1 MDNFKYIIIS
11 FVFILISL
19 LFPVGAL
26 ADSLNYAE
34 ASRVELL
41 NEILSLKKQLIA
53 EKQMVVELRKTL
65 LEVDTYINI
74 LAPHYTEMFAS
85 IAILQQRNHYLRQLT
100 EDMLR
105 HPYQPFDIAIS
116 LQFSVGTGVAFT
128 PIAKM
133 YFWEG
138 LYGFLGG
145 TVFYNWTGFGNY
157 SLPFALQ
164 AGIGLG
170 YDFYWRW

>member
-1 MDNFKYIIIS
+1 MKYIII
-11 FVFILISL
+11 VLILSSL
-19 LFPVGAL
+19 LFPVGVL

-53 EKQMVVELRKTL
+53 EKQMVVDLRKNL
-65 LEVDTYINI
+65 AKVDAYINTF
-74 LAPHYTEMFAS
+74 APHYTQMFAN

-100 EDMLR
+100 EEMLR

-145 TVFYNWTGFGNY
+145 TVFYNWTGFGHYNI
-157 SLPFALQ
+157 PFALQ
-164 AGIGLG
+164 AGVGLG